1 MKLMPRPFSGPMSS
15 LLSAFAADDWF
26 RGLDEDGWFR
36 RLPAALRTEAM
47 PACNVAETEKEV
59 TVTLDLPG
67 LDEKDIKVELMGNR
81 LTVSGDRKWEQ
92 EKKNGEYHRVEV
104 QYGAFER
111 AIALPE
117 GLRTEP
123 DAVQATYKNGV
134 LEVRV
139 PKREPT
145 PAKRIAVKSS

>member
-1 MKLMPRPFSGPMSS
+1 MKLIPRPFSGPMSS
-15 LLSAFAADDWF
+15 LLSAFDVDDWF
-26 RGLDEDGWFR
+26 RGLDDNGFFR
-36 RLPAALRTEAM
+36 RLPAALRTETL

-67 LDEKDIKVELMGNR
+67 LEEKDIKVELMGNR
-81 LTVSGDRKWEQ
+81 LTVSGERKWEQ
-92 EKKNGEYHRVEV
+92 EKKGREYHRVEV

-111 AIALPE
+111 SLVMPE
-117 GLRTEP
+117 GLRTDPE
-123 DAVQATYKNGV
+123 AVQATYKNGV

-145 PAKRIAVKSS
+145 PAKRIAVKAS